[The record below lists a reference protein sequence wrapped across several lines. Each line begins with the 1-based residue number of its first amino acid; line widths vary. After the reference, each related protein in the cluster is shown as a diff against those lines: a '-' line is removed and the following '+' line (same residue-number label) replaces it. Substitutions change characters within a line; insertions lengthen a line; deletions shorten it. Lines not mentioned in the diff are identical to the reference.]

1 MASEEEKKKL
11 RELFDRGLIQQQE
24 YERRLFA
31 YESSLSD
38 EDFKQTAEPGMEAK
52 STIVCFFADGS
63 DKYTGMTIHALKTFL
78 ENTPVVNAGLLTH
91 TAEVANRVL
100 EAIPSQYHNRIH
112 TRRTSS
118 KPHFENWNPTQF
130 KLDIQTFK
138 DDFTTI
144 FWMDSDSIVIGDMTD
159 FLLDFARS
167 EDSAFFVPD
176 HVMSQEDFC
185 TRWRKQRPLTLIPQA
200 CLMGFKSSIIESFFK
215 VWKSV
220 WEEWITP
227 FPFARFEDPNPNF
240 PGSAFCIE
248 QYALAVTISYFPQLS
263 IRTFAREYL
272 IVAPFAE
279 HSGQAI
285 ILQQKANTNSSTE
298 PLTLRPLGV
307 YPVPSIAAAGSFA
320 YPFNTSGGSWSVS
333 GLTSLNISGLL
344 SGGSFNTSW
353 LGSYPVSFTGSY
365 LTSYNVSGGSF
376 PWAQSGGSFNLSGAF
391 SNLQISF
398 SGSLPISG
406 VSTSS
411 FGTSGVLFIDR
422 FGGSVL
428 HTYNQLYPLVRDM
441 DLRDLPQ

>member
-91 TAEVANRVL
+91 TTEIANRVI
-100 EAIPSQYHNRIH
+100 EAIPAQYHNRIQ
-112 TRRTSS
+112 TRSTSS
-118 KPHFENWNPTQF
+118 KPHFENWNPTQY
-130 KLDIQTFK
+130 KLDIQKFK

-167 EDSAFFVPD
+167 EESVFFVPD

-279 HSGQAI
+279 HTGQAI
-285 ILQQKANTNSSTE
+285 ILQQKANTTSTE
-298 PLTLRPLGV
+298 TLTLRPLGV
-307 YPVPSIAAAGSFA
+307 YSVPSIAAAGSFA
-320 YPFNTSGGSWSVS
+320 YPFNTSGGSSWSVS
-333 GLTSLNISGLL
+333 GLTSFNISGLI
-344 SGGSFNTSW
+344 SGGSFSTSW
-353 LGSYPVSFTGSY
+353 LGSYPISFTGSY
-365 LTSYNVSGGSF
+365 DTSFAGSYLTSLLGSF
-376 PWAQSGGSFNLSGAF
+376 PWAQSGGSFNQSG
-391 SNLQISF
+391 LQISF

-406 VSTSS
+406 SS
-411 FGTSGVLFIDR
+411 SSGAWFIDR
-422 FGGSVL
+422 FGGSVI

-441 DLRDLPQ
+441 NLQDLPQ

>member
-11 RELFDRGLIQQQE
+11 RDLFDRGLIQQQE

-31 YESSLSD
+31 YESSLSGE
-38 EDFKQTAEPGMEAK
+38 EDFKQTAEPGTEAK
-52 STIVCFFADGS
+52 STVVCFFADGS
-63 DKYTGMTIHALKTFL
+63 DKYTDMTIHALKTFL
-78 ENTPVVNAGLLTH
+78 ENTPVVSAGLLTH
-91 TAEVANRVL
+91 SAEIEKRVVD
-100 EAIPSQYHNRIH
+100 AIPSQYRNRIH

-118 KPHFENWNPTQF
+118 KPYFENWNPTQY
-130 KLDIQTFK
+130 KLDIQKFK

-167 EDSAFFVPD
+167 EDSLFFVPD

-272 IVAPFAE
+272 IVAPFSE
-279 HSGQAI
+279 HTGQAI
-285 ILQQKANTNSSTE
+285 ILQQKADQQTPTE
-298 PLTLRPLGV
+298 TLTLKPLGV
-307 YPVPSIAAAGSFA
+307 YQVPSLSQGSYA
-320 YPFNTSGGSWSVS
+320 YPFNTSGGSSWAVS
-333 GLTSLNISGLL
+333 GLSSFAVSGLL
-344 SGGSFNTSW
+344 AQLTSGGSFSTSW
-353 LGSYPVSFTGSY
+353 LGSFPISWTGSF
-365 LTSYNVSGGSF
+365 NVSGGSF
-376 PWAQSGGSFNLSGAF
+376 PWAVSGGSFNLSGAL

-406 VSTSS
+406 ATSS
-411 FGTSGVLFIDR
+411 FGTSGVWFIDR

-428 HTYNQLYPLVRDM
+428 HTYNQLYPLVKDM
-441 DLRDLPQ
+441 NLQDLPQ